1 VVTIPPETSI
11 KFASTSS
18 RALDDCTKAMAQILW
33 KGITL
38 NFIIEN
44 VVEGKTV
51 QRKVAKQSIAFYQ
64 SIMVRCTIYRGS
76 VLVSIK
82 FYMPSQ

>member
-1 VVTIPPETSI
+1 VVTIPPETSK

-18 RALDDCTKAMAQILW
+18 GAHQDCPKSMAQILW

-44 VVEGKTV
+44 VVEGKNRTAE
-51 QRKVAKQSIAFYQ
+51 VAKQSIAFYQ
-64 SIMVRCTIYRGS
+64 SIRVRCPTYRGS
-76 VLVSIK
+76 LLVSIK